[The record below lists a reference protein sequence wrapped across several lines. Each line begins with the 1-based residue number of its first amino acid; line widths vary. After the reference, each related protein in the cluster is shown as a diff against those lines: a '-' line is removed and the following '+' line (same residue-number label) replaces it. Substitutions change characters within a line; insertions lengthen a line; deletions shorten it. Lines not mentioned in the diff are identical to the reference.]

1 VTDSRAALDRL
12 PSDARSRL
20 QAFAAAL
27 ERVPVDEL
35 GLYADRTWDDAHVA
49 AADRAR
55 AVADDA
61 RLTEPIE
68 AAQRALV
75 DGILQ
80 SFDTSRLRVSI
91 IGTGVSPS
99 VGTADRKRIL
109 DSLADAVTSL
119 VLGDRLDPADAA
131 ELLGLWARV
140 LPDS

>member
-20 QAFAAAL
+20 RAFAAAL

-55 AVADDA
+55 AVAEDA